1 MLRKKGL
8 YLQIPSSVAANKHI
22 AFATC
27 SSCPDLAKDDR
38 SLAAALVAAGHRVE
52 AAPWD
57 DITIDWGRYDT
68 VIIRSTWNY
77 HMHPEAFLSWL
88 RRLESYPLQV
98 ANPVDILEWNMDK
111 EYLAD
116 LRQLDVPLPP
126 TLFLETDS
134 SPCLDSI
141 FQDTGWQKAVIKPCI
156 SATAYNT
163 WVTTPKTA
171 AADTPELRQLINTG
185 KYMIQ
190 EFMEEVETDGE
201 YSLIFFGQQY
211 SHAVKK
217 TVKKGDFR
225 VQEQFGGL
233 SRPTR
238 PGPSIIRQATAI
250 LDTAVPFTSSPR
262 LLYARVD
269 GVIHKGIFTLME
281 LELVEPSLFI
291 NSNTLA
297 IQQFAYFFN
306 SSFTA
311 AAIC

>member
-1 MLRKKGL
+1 M
-8 YLQIPSSVAANKHI
+8 AANRNI

-27 SSCPDLAKDDR
+27 RDLPQLANDDR
-38 SLAAALVAAGHRVE
+38 PLAAALSAAGHHVE

-57 DITIDWGRYDT
+57 DAGIDWNKYDS

-77 HMHPEAFLSWL
+77 HKHPDAFRAWIRQLDS
-88 RRLESYPLQV
+88 LQKHI

-111 EYLAD
+111 HYLAD
-116 LRQLDVPLPP
+116 LREADVPLPP
-126 TLFLETDS
+126 TIFLEKQSLPDMEG
-134 SPCLDSI
+134 I
-141 FQDTGWQKAVIKPCI
+141 FVSTGWQKAVIKPCI

-163 WVTTPKTA
+163 WTSDPITA
-171 AADTPELRQLINTG
+171 ASDTKKLHAQLQTHR
-185 KYMIQ
+185 YMIQ
-190 EFMEEVETDGE
+190 EFMEEVESDGE

-225 VQEQFGGL
+225 VQSEYGG
-233 SRPTR
+233 SSATARPDR
-238 PGPSIIRQATAI
+238 SIIRQATAI
-250 LDTAVPFTSSPR
+250 IDKTVSLDKLSALDKAVHLDSSPR

-269 GVIHKGIFTLME
+269 GVIRNDIFTLME
-281 LELVEPSLFI
+281 LELVEPSLYI
-291 NSNTLA
+291 NDHRLA
-297 IQQFAYFFN
+297 VEQFLYFFN

>member
-1 MLRKKGL
+1 M
-8 YLQIPSSVAANKHI
+8 AANKLI

-27 SSCPDLAKDDR
+27 SSFPDLAKDDR
-38 SLAAALVAAGHRVE
+38 TLAAALVAAGHQVE
-52 AAPWD
+52 AAAWD
-57 DITIDWGRYDT
+57 DITIDWDRYDS
-68 VIIRSTWNY
+68 VVIRSTWNY
-77 HMHPEAFLSWL
+77 HMHPRAFLGWL
-88 RRLESYPLQV
+88 HRLESYPLQV

-126 TLFLETDS
+126 TLFLDKDS
-134 SPCLDSI
+134 NPCLDSI

-163 WVTTPKTA
+163 WITTPATA
-171 AADTPELRQLINTG
+171 AADASGLRRLIDTG

-225 VQEQFGGL
+225 VQEQFGGHSL
-233 SRPTR
+233 PAR
-238 PGPSIIRQATAI
+238 PGSSIIRQATAI
-250 LDTAVPFTSSPR
+250 LDKAVPFTSSPR

-291 NSNTLA
+291 NNNTLA